1 MDIYCRIIL
10 IKFINMS
17 WKKII
22 KGSDDMDFIID
33 SSMVQSLLLVVIF
46 LSILVEIK
54 TGGTGVGALL
64 GLIAAAVFWGSS
76 YVKGL
81 VSLYQIAIFIVGVI
95 FIIIEILTPTV
106 GLLAGIGVVA
116 IFYSL
121 ILAMG
126 GDINAIYMM
135 AISLVIAII
144 IFAIIIKKLPSSKL
158 WKKIILTN
166 TSSTEQGYVSS
177 VDYSQYLNK
186 EGIVLT
192 ELRPSGSVE
201 IDDVLVDVVSEGK
214 FISKGEKVRV
224 VKIEGMRII
233 VRKVE

>member
-1 MDIYCRIIL
+1 
-10 IKFINMS
+10 
-17 WKKII
+17 
-22 KGSDDMDFIID
+22 MDFIID
-33 SSMVQSLLLVVIF
+33 SSMVQALLLIVIF

-81 VSLYQIAIFIVGVI
+81 VSLYQIALFIGGVI
-95 FIIIEILTPTV
+95 FIIIEILTPTI

-116 IFYSL
+116 ILYSL

-144 IFAIIIKKLPSSKL
+144 IFAVILKKLPSSRL
-158 WKKIILTN
+158 WKKLILTN

-177 VDYSQYLNK
+177 MDYSKYLNK
-186 EGIVLT
+186 EGVVLS

-201 IDDVLVDVVSEGK
+201 IDGVPVDVVSEGK

-224 VKIEGMRII
+224 VKIEGVRII
-233 VRKVE
+233 VRRVE

>member
-17 WKKII
+17 CKKII

-201 IDDVLVDVVSEGK
+201 IDGVPVDVVSEGK

>member
-1 MDIYCRIIL
+1 
-10 IKFINMS
+10 
-17 WKKII
+17 
-22 KGSDDMDFIID
+22 MDFIID
-33 SSMVQSLLLVVIF
+33 SSMVQALLLIVIF

-81 VSLYQIAIFIVGVI
+81 VSLYQIALFIGGVI
-95 FIIIEILTPTV
+95 FIIIEILTSTI

-116 IFYSL
+116 ILYSL

-144 IFAIIIKKLPSSKL
+144 IFAVILKKLPSSRL
-158 WKKIILTN
+158 WKKLILTN

-177 VDYSQYLNK
+177 VDYSKYLNK
-186 EGIVLT
+186 EGVVLS

-201 IDDVLVDVVSEGK
+201 IDGVPVDVVSEGK

-224 VKIEGMRII
+224 VKIEGVRII
-233 VRKVE
+233 VRRVE

>member
-1 MDIYCRIIL
+1 
-10 IKFINMS
+10 
-17 WKKII
+17 
-22 KGSDDMDFIID
+22 MDFIID
-33 SSMVQSLLLVVIF
+33 SSMVQALLLVVIF

-81 VSLYQIAIFIVGVI
+81 VSLYQIALFIGGVI
-95 FIIIEILTPTV
+95 FIIIEILTPTI

-116 IFYSL
+116 ILYSL
-121 ILAMG
+121 VLAMG

-135 AISLVIAII
+135 AISLVISIV
-144 IFAIIIKKLPSSKL
+144 IFAVILKKLPSSRL
-158 WKKIILTN
+158 WKKLILTN

-177 VDYSQYLNK
+177 VDYSKYLNK
-186 EGIVLT
+186 EGVVLS

-201 IDDVLVDVVSEGK
+201 IDGVPVDVVSEGK

-224 VKIEGMRII
+224 VKIEGVRII
-233 VRKVE
+233 VRRTE

>member
-1 MDIYCRIIL
+1 
-10 IKFINMS
+10 
-17 WKKII
+17 
-22 KGSDDMDFIID
+22 MDFIID
-33 SSMVQSLLLVVIF
+33 SSMVQALLLIVIF

-81 VSLYQIAIFIVGVI
+81 VSLYQIALFIGGVI
-95 FIIIEILTPTV
+95 FIIIEILTPTI

-116 IFYSL
+116 ILYSL

-144 IFAIIIKKLPSSKL
+144 IFAVILKKLPSSRL
-158 WKKIILTN
+158 WKKLILTN

-177 VDYSQYLNK
+177 IDYSKYLNK
-186 EGIVLT
+186 EGVVLS

-201 IDDVLVDVVSEGK
+201 IDGVPVDVVSEGK

-224 VKIEGMRII
+224 VKIEGVRII
-233 VRKVE
+233 VRRVE

>member
-1 MDIYCRIIL
+1 
-10 IKFINMS
+10 
-17 WKKII
+17 
-22 KGSDDMDFIID
+22 MDFIID
-33 SSMVQSLLLVVIF
+33 SSMVQALLLIVIF

-81 VSLYQIAIFIVGVI
+81 VSLYQIALFIGGVI
-95 FIIIEILTPTV
+95 FIIIEILTPTI

-116 IFYSL
+116 ILYSL

-135 AISLVIAII
+135 AISLIIAII
-144 IFAIIIKKLPSSKL
+144 IFAVILKKLPSSRL
-158 WKKIILTN
+158 WKKLILTN

-177 VDYSQYLNK
+177 VDYSKYLNK
-186 EGIVLT
+186 EGVVLS

-201 IDDVLVDVVSEGK
+201 IDGVPVDVVSEGK

-224 VKIEGMRII
+224 VKIEGVRII
-233 VRKVE
+233 VRRVE

>member
-1 MDIYCRIIL
+1 
-10 IKFINMS
+10 
-17 WKKII
+17 
-22 KGSDDMDFIID
+22 MDFIID
-33 SSMVQSLLLVVIF
+33 SSMVQALLLVVIF

-81 VSLYQIAIFIVGVI
+81 VSLYQIALFIGGVI
-95 FIIIEILTPTV
+95 FIIIEILTPTI

-116 IFYSL
+116 ILYSL

-144 IFAIIIKKLPSSKL
+144 IFAVILKKLPSSRL
-158 WKKIILTN
+158 WKKLILTN

-177 VDYSQYLNK
+177 MDYSKYLNK
-186 EGIVLT
+186 EGVVLS

-201 IDDVLVDVVSEGK
+201 IDGVPVDVVSEGK

-224 VKIEGMRII
+224 VKIEGVRII
-233 VRKVE
+233 VRRVE

>member
-1 MDIYCRIIL
+1 M
-10 IKFINMS
+10 
-17 WKKII
+17 
-22 KGSDDMDFIID
+22 
-33 SSMVQSLLLVVIF
+33 Q
-46 LSILVEIK
+46 
-54 TGGTGVGALL
+54 
-64 GLIAAAVFWGSS
+64 
-76 YVKGL
+76 
-81 VSLYQIAIFIVGVI
+81 

-201 IDDVLVDVVSEGK
+201 IDGVPVDVVSEGK

-233 VRKVE
+233 VRKIE

>member
-54 TGGTGVGALL
+54 TGGTGIGALL

-201 IDDVLVDVVSEGK
+201 IDGVPVDVVSEGK

>member
-1 MDIYCRIIL
+1 
-10 IKFINMS
+10 
-17 WKKII
+17 
-22 KGSDDMDFIID
+22 MDFIID
-33 SSMVQSLLLVVIF
+33 SSMVQALLLIVIF

-81 VSLYQIAIFIVGVI
+81 VSLYQIALFIGGVI
-95 FIIIEILTPTV
+95 FIIIEILTPTI

-116 IFYSL
+116 ILYSL

-144 IFAIIIKKLPSSKL
+144 IFAVILKKLPSSRL
-158 WKKIILTN
+158 WKKLILTN

-177 VDYSQYLNK
+177 MDYSKYLNK
-186 EGIVLT
+186 EGVVLS

-201 IDDVLVDVVSEGK
+201 IDGVPVDVVSEGK

-224 VKIEGMRII
+224 VNIEGVRII
-233 VRKVE
+233 VRRVE

>member
-17 WKKII
+17 WQKII

-201 IDDVLVDVVSEGK
+201 IDGVPVDVVSEGK

>member
-135 AISLVIAII
+135 VISLVIAII

-201 IDDVLVDVVSEGK
+201 IDGAPVDVVSEGK

-233 VRKVE
+233 VRKIE

>member
-33 SSMVQSLLLVVIF
+33 SSTVQSLLLVVIF

-135 AISLVIAII
+135 VISLVIAII

-201 IDDVLVDVVSEGK
+201 IDGVPVDVVSEGK

>member
-1 MDIYCRIIL
+1 
-10 IKFINMS
+10 
-17 WKKII
+17 
-22 KGSDDMDFIID
+22 MDFIID
-33 SSMVQSLLLVVIF
+33 SSMVQALLLIVIF

-81 VSLYQIAIFIVGVI
+81 VSLYQIALFIGGVI
-95 FIIIEILTPTV
+95 FIIIEILTSTI

-116 IFYSL
+116 ILYSL

-144 IFAIIIKKLPSSKL
+144 IFAVILKKLPSSRL
-158 WKKIILTN
+158 WKKLILTN

-177 VDYSQYLNK
+177 MDYSKYLNK
-186 EGIVLT
+186 EGVVLS

-201 IDDVLVDVVSEGK
+201 IDGVPVDVVSEGK

-224 VKIEGMRII
+224 VKIEGVRII
-233 VRKVE
+233 VRRVE

>member
-1 MDIYCRIIL
+1 
-10 IKFINMS
+10 
-17 WKKII
+17 
-22 KGSDDMDFIID
+22 MDFIID
-33 SSMVQSLLLVVIF
+33 SSMVQALLLVVIF

-81 VSLYQIAIFIVGVI
+81 VSLYQIALFIGGVI
-95 FIIIEILTPTV
+95 FIIIEILTPTI

-116 IFYSL
+116 ILYSL

-135 AISLVIAII
+135 AISLVISIV
-144 IFAIIIKKLPSSKL
+144 IFAVILKKLPSSRL
-158 WKKIILTN
+158 WKNLILTN

-177 VDYSQYLNK
+177 VDYSKYLNK
-186 EGIVLT
+186 EGVVLS

-201 IDDVLVDVVSEGK
+201 IDGVPVDVVSEGK

-224 VKIEGMRII
+224 VKIEGVRII
-233 VRKVE
+233 VRRTE

>member
-135 AISLVIAII
+135 VISLVIAII

-201 IDDVLVDVVSEGK
+201 IDGVPVDVVSEGK

>member
-135 AISLVIAII
+135 VISLVIAII

-201 IDDVLVDVVSEGK
+201 IDGVPVDVVSEGK

-233 VRKVE
+233 VSQIE

>member
-1 MDIYCRIIL
+1 
-10 IKFINMS
+10 
-17 WKKII
+17 
-22 KGSDDMDFIID
+22 MDFIID
-33 SSMVQSLLLVVIF
+33 SSMVQALLLVVIF

-81 VSLYQIAIFIVGVI
+81 VSLYQIALFIGGVI
-95 FIIIEILTPTV
+95 FIIIEILTPTI

-116 IFYSL
+116 ILYSL

-135 AISLVIAII
+135 AISLVISIV
-144 IFAIIIKKLPSSKL
+144 IFAVILKKLPSSRL
-158 WKKIILTN
+158 WKKLILTN

-177 VDYSQYLNK
+177 VDYSKYLNK
-186 EGIVLT
+186 EGVVLS

-201 IDDVLVDVVSEGK
+201 IDGVPVDVVSEGK

-224 VKIEGMRII
+224 VKIEGVRII
-233 VRKVE
+233 VRKTE

>member
-201 IDDVLVDVVSEGK
+201 IDGVPVDVVSEGK

-233 VRKVE
+233 VRKIE

>member
-1 MDIYCRIIL
+1 
-10 IKFINMS
+10 
-17 WKKII
+17 
-22 KGSDDMDFIID
+22 MDFIID
-33 SSMVQSLLLVVIF
+33 SSMVQALLLIVIF

-81 VSLYQIAIFIVGVI
+81 VSLYQIALFIGGVI
-95 FIIIEILTPTV
+95 FIIIEILTPTI

-116 IFYSL
+116 ILYSL

-144 IFAIIIKKLPSSKL
+144 IFAVILKKLPSSRL
-158 WKKIILTN
+158 WKKLILTN

-177 VDYSQYLNK
+177 MDYSKYLNK
-186 EGIVLT
+186 EGVVLS

-201 IDDVLVDVVSEGK
+201 INGVPVDVVSEGK

-224 VKIEGMRII
+224 VKIEGVRII
-233 VRKVE
+233 VRRVE

>member
-1 MDIYCRIIL
+1 
-10 IKFINMS
+10 
-17 WKKII
+17 
-22 KGSDDMDFIID
+22 MDFIID
-33 SSMVQSLLLVVIF
+33 SSMVQALLLIVIF

-81 VSLYQIAIFIVGVI
+81 VSLYQIALFIGGVI
-95 FIIIEILTPTV
+95 FIIIEILTPTI

-116 IFYSL
+116 ILYSL

-135 AISLVIAII
+135 AISLIIAII
-144 IFAIIIKKLPSSKL
+144 IFAVILKKLPSSRL
-158 WKKIILTN
+158 WKKLILTN

-177 VDYSQYLNK
+177 MDYSKYLNK
-186 EGIVLT
+186 EGVVLS

-201 IDDVLVDVVSEGK
+201 IDGVPVDVVSEGK

-224 VKIEGMRII
+224 VKIEGVRII
-233 VRKVE
+233 VRRVE

>member
-33 SSMVQSLLLVVIF
+33 SSMVQSLLLIVIF

-135 AISLVIAII
+135 VISLVIAII

-201 IDDVLVDVVSEGK
+201 IDGVPVDVVSEGK

>member
-1 MDIYCRIIL
+1 
-10 IKFINMS
+10 
-17 WKKII
+17 
-22 KGSDDMDFIID
+22 MDFIID
-33 SSMVQSLLLVVIF
+33 SSMVQALLLIVIF

-81 VSLYQIAIFIVGVI
+81 VSLYQIALFIGGVI
-95 FIIIEILTPTV
+95 FIIIEILTPTI

-116 IFYSL
+116 ILYSL

-144 IFAIIIKKLPSSKL
+144 IFAVILKKLPSSRL
-158 WKKIILTN
+158 WKKLILTN

-177 VDYSQYLNK
+177 MDYSKYLNK
-186 EGIVLT
+186 EGVVLS

-201 IDDVLVDVVSEGK
+201 IDGVPVDVVSEGK
-214 FISKGEKVRV
+214 FISKGEKVRI
-224 VKIEGMRII
+224 VKIEGVRII
-233 VRKVE
+233 VRRVE

>member
-1 MDIYCRIIL
+1 
-10 IKFINMS
+10 
-17 WKKII
+17 
-22 KGSDDMDFIID
+22 MDFIID
-33 SSMVQSLLLVVIF
+33 SSMVQALLLIVIF

-81 VSLYQIAIFIVGVI
+81 VSLYQIALFIGGVI
-95 FIIIEILTPTV
+95 FIIIEILTPTI

-116 IFYSL
+116 ILYSL

-144 IFAIIIKKLPSSKL
+144 IFAVILKKLPSSRL
-158 WKKIILTN
+158 WKKLILTN

-177 VDYSQYLNK
+177 VDYSKYLNK
-186 EGIVLT
+186 EGVVLS

-201 IDDVLVDVVSEGK
+201 IDGVPVDVVSEGK

-224 VKIEGMRII
+224 VKIEGVRII
-233 VRKVE
+233 VRRVE

>member
-1 MDIYCRIIL
+1 
-10 IKFINMS
+10 
-17 WKKII
+17 
-22 KGSDDMDFIID
+22 MDFIID
-33 SSMVQSLLLVVIF
+33 SSMVQALLLIVIF

-81 VSLYQIAIFIVGVI
+81 VSLYQIALFIGGVI
-95 FIIIEILTPTV
+95 FIIIEILTPTI

-116 IFYSL
+116 ILYSL

-144 IFAIIIKKLPSSKL
+144 IFAVILKKLPSSRL
-158 WKKIILTN
+158 WKKLILTN
-166 TSSTEQGYVSS
+166 TSSTEQGYASS
-177 VDYSQYLNK
+177 MDYSKYLNK
-186 EGIVLT
+186 EGVVLS

-201 IDDVLVDVVSEGK
+201 IDGVPVDVVSEGK

-224 VKIEGMRII
+224 VKIEGVRII
-233 VRKVE
+233 VRRVE

>member
-1 MDIYCRIIL
+1 
-10 IKFINMS
+10 
-17 WKKII
+17 
-22 KGSDDMDFIID
+22 MDFIID
-33 SSMVQSLLLVVIF
+33 SSMVQALLLVVIF

-81 VSLYQIAIFIVGVI
+81 VSLYQIALFIGGVI
-95 FIIIEILTPTV
+95 FIIIEILTPTI

-116 IFYSL
+116 ILYSL

-135 AISLVIAII
+135 AISLVISIV
-144 IFAIIIKKLPSSKL
+144 IFAVILKKLPSSRL
-158 WKKIILTN
+158 WKKLILTN

-177 VDYSQYLNK
+177 VDYSKYLNK
-186 EGIVLT
+186 EGVVLS

-201 IDDVLVDVVSEGK
+201 IDGVPVDVVSEGK

-224 VKIEGMRII
+224 VKIEGVRII
-233 VRKVE
+233 VRRTE

>member
-144 IFAIIIKKLPSSKL
+144 IFAIIIKRLPSSKL

-201 IDDVLVDVVSEGK
+201 IDGVPVDVVSEGK